1 MKISCW
7 TVDGTSSHPFQPQI
21 PIPSRST
28 LLDLSRLKDS
38 PPFGFHLYPGRPRC
52 PAVSCGV
59 LRCPAVSCGV
69 LRCPAVSCGALRCP
83 AVPCGA
89 LRCPGLPFDQNR
101 VDLDFQCK
109 HFLIEPW
116 LFGIHSPRAQVNDP
130 SFDRMLDL
138 TDLGWK
144 AWSKTEAMIFRTPG
158 VVVSIPW

>member
-1 MKISCW
+1 MGS
-7 TVDGTSSHPFQPQI
+7 T
-21 PIPSRST
+21 ST
-28 LLDLSRLKDS
+28 LGD
-38 PPFGFHLYPGRPRC
+38 PGVLRC

-69 LRCPAVSCGALRCP
+69 LRCPAVPCGALRCPAVPCGALRCPAVPCGALRCPAVPCGALRCP